1 MKSLIYGYG
10 VTGKS
15 FERYLT
21 NRNIPFDIF
30 DENIDQHNKKNN
42 LSDYQTIFCSPGI
55 PKDLYESLKQ
65 YAEVITDL
73 DIFFKEDNSIKIGI
87 TGTNRKSTTCF
98 HLEQLIRE
106 IDTVNLVGNI
116 GNPMLDVINNN
127 KTYSIIELS
136 SFQLDKMNFNDLDYG
151 ILLNIAPDHLDY
163 HGSFEAYKS
172 AKEKIQ
178 SSKNFSNE
186 NNPYEL
192 FRWITGKESKKLD
205 LKNLP
210 YRFAK
215 ITPSIINDSKSP
227 NSNSLFF
234 ALENAINFFCL
245 KNFVLIVCGEPAK

>member
-106 IDTVNLVGNI
+106 IDTCI
-116 GNPMLDVINNN
+116 
-127 KTYSIIELS
+127 SQLS
-136 SFQLDKMNFNDLDYG
+136 
-151 ILLNIAPDHLDY
+151 
-163 HGSFEAYKS
+163 E
-172 AKEKIQ
+172 
-178 SSKNFSNE
+178 
-186 NNPYEL
+186 
-192 FRWITGKESKKLD
+192 
-205 LKNLP
+205 
-210 YRFAK
+210 
-215 ITPSIINDSKSP
+215 
-227 NSNSLFF
+227 
-234 ALENAINFFCL
+234 
-245 KNFVLIVCGEPAK
+245 

>member
-98 HLEQLIRE
+98 PRAL
-106 IDTVNLVGNI
+106 VNS
-116 GNPMLDVINNN
+116 
-127 KTYSIIELS
+127 T
-136 SFQLDKMNFNDLDYG
+136 
-151 ILLNIAPDHLDY
+151 
-163 HGSFEAYKS
+163 
-172 AKEKIQ
+172 
-178 SSKNFSNE
+178 
-186 NNPYEL
+186 
-192 FRWITGKESKKLD
+192 
-205 LKNLP
+205 
-210 YRFAK
+210 
-215 ITPSIINDSKSP
+215 
-227 NSNSLFF
+227 
-234 ALENAINFFCL
+234 
-245 KNFVLIVCGEPAK
+245 